1 MQTYA
6 MTLNI
11 LLPTSKFLEARVQKI
26 KAEGFEGGFCMKP
39 KHVDYVTALVPGIF
53 SYVSLHGEEHFLA
66 LDQGV
71 LVKQGATVNLV
82 TRHAVAGELGQL
94 NTEVEKMLVERDERE
109 KHNRSAVAMLEIGF
123 IRRFMEFSQMSGP

>member
-1 MQTYA
+1 MNTSA

-11 LLPTSKFLEARVQKI
+11 LLPTSKFLEAKVQKI
-26 KAEGFEGGFCMKP
+26 KAEGFEGSFCMKP

-53 SYVSLHGEEHFLA
+53 SYVSLSGEEHFLA

-71 LVKQGATVNLV
+71 LVKQGEIVNLV
-82 TRHAVAGELGQL
+82 TRQAVAGELGKL
-94 NTEVEKMLVERDERE
+94 NSEVEKMLVEQDERE

-123 IRRFMEFSQMSGP
+123 IRRFLEFSQMTGP